1 MLKNLMRNM
10 KTHYIIAVIAVVI
23 LGYAI
28 MQYSSGKGSFS
39 DGFNGYSY
47 DGAANV
53 NSQPQQA
60 MNGNGNSGARPAE
73 PAGQNEVYA
82 SVTGI
87 TTTNNGLPPSG
98 SSRVSVANPSD
109 LLPKD
114 NNSQWAQFNP
124 AGKGDLKNISL
135 LKAGYHI
142 GIDTIGSSL
151 RNANLQVRSEPPNP
165 TTNVSPWM
173 NTTIEP
179 DLMRTP
185 LEIGCG
191 SQ

>member
-1 MLKNLMRNM
+1 MLKNLVRNL
-10 KTHYIIAVIAVVI
+10 KTHYLIAIIGLFV

-28 MQYSSGKGSFS
+28 MQYSSQKGTSS
-39 DGFNGYSY
+39 DGFGSPISFKE
-47 DGAANV
+47 DGKK
-53 NSQPQQA
+53 PQQQLSG
-60 MNGNGNSGARPAE
+60 GNGARPAE

-82 SVTGI
+82 SVSGI
-87 TTTNNGLPPSG
+87 TTTSAGLPSA
-98 SSRVSVANPSD
+98 SSLKGTVSTPSD
-109 LLPKD
+109 LLPNDK
-114 NNSQWAQFNP
+114 NSKWAEFNP
-124 AGKGDLKNISL
+124 AGKNGLENVSL
-135 LKAGYHI
+135 LKSGYHI
-142 GIDTIGSSL
+142 GIDTVGSSL

-179 DLMRTP
+179 DLMRAP